1 MDDELPPVVGP
12 GPDNPL
18 GRHSFTLQ
26 WQSYLVH
33 GTNKPYGVGMR
44 SSHGCIR
51 LYPEDIQQLFDT
63 VPLGTKLR
71 VVNQPVLFGRL
82 GEDVLVQ
89 PYGALEDDK
98 RDWSGNAR
106 KLMEKSMP
114 EATRK
119 MIKEDK
125 LTIDWERV
133 HALLE
138 APRGVPVSI
147 IGPDASLDA
156 ELVAARKVE
165 NSVPGGS
172 NWDGKVEV
180 DEEKFEQL
188 LSESESSTP
197 TAAADGTAR

>member
-1 MDDELPPVVGP
+1 
-12 GPDNPL
+12 
-18 GRHSFTLQ
+18 
-26 WQSYLVH
+26 
-33 GTNKPYGVGMR
+33 
-44 SSHGCIR
+44 
-51 LYPEDIQQLFDT
+51 
-63 VPLGTKLR
+63 LGTKLR